1 MARRSTGNAATF
13 SPAGRG
19 RSRKSRQ
26 PIAAA
31 GSSRN
36 ESRNA
41 PTAAPRNTA
50 GDGNTVPAVATR
62 KYSSGRHEGSNSATR
77 TSDVRWVAQFGGSCS
92 PGTSWP
98 ARSSPGK
105 YRGAMS
111 TFSSGNGV
119 SVGAGGQPSGTER
132 SSAGRRRWG
141 RKRLQFAAQP
151 ESDPATQAI
160 RRCAIA
166 DVASNWKTM
175 HKHARFRGR
184 KSRSTKVHG
193 TLPRFRLNGGD
204 RNRRPRIA
212 GFD

>member
-1 MARRSTGNAATF
+1 MRHRSLGKRRQGRVNRTDGMARRSTGSAATF
-13 SPAGRG
+13 SRAGRG
-19 RSRKSRQ
+19 RSRKSMQ

-41 PTAAPRNTA
+41 PRAAPQNTA

-62 KYSSGRHEGSNSATR
+62 KHSSGSTKDRTPPTR
-77 TSDVRWVAQFGGSCS
+77 TSDVRWAAQFGGSCS

-105 YRGAMS
+105 YRGATS

-132 SSAGRRRWG
+132 SPPAGGGWD
-141 RKRLQFAAQP
+141 RKRLSLLCNQRRTPLRRRFAL
-151 ESDPATQAI
+151 
-160 RRCAIA
+160 CYC
-166 DVASNWKTM
+166 
-175 HKHARFRGR
+175 
-184 KSRSTKVHG
+184 
-193 TLPRFRLNGGD
+193 
-204 RNRRPRIA
+204 
-212 GFD
+212 